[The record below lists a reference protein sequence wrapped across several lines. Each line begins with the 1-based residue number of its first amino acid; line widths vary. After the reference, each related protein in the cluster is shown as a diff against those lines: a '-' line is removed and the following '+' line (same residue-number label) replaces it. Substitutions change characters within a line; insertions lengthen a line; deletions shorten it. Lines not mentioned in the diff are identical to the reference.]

1 MKANLTD
8 QEIES
13 RYEKVGG
20 IPRHILANDAQFAD
34 LLKSQEKAVHALT
47 DHQVH
52 LLALG
57 NVALTETF
65 RSEDPKSVLLIYE
78 CSDPKFKD
86 YSVTVSSR
94 RVTRLLVERHIAYW

>member
-1 MKANLTD
+1 MKSNLTD
-8 QEIES
+8 EEIES

-20 IPRHILANDAQFAD
+20 IPRSIFTDEIFVDILN
-34 LLKSQEKAVHALT
+34 SQETAVHALT
-47 DHQVH
+47 DHQMQ

-57 NVALTETF
+57 NVALTQTF